1 MPLKD
6 FFITYISREE
16 GHTTPPRATW
26 GRATVWS
33 GGRSRLKGK
42 AQTRAFILV
51 SKGKAGQGKEL
62 QRTC

>member
-16 GHTTPPRATW
+16 GHTTPP
-26 GRATVWS
+26 RATVWS

-51 SKGKAGQGKEL
+51 SEGKAGQGKEL